1 MTKGRDNMAKSI
13 VLLSVVSVAVLAA
26 YNLFFV
32 FPSFTNLL
40 TEVFEDDSV
49 RIATHLKEELFPED
63 VQVEKGALSA
73 EFRKEAELLKKD
85 FGLLKIVV
93 LSHSGETL
101 YSSDAADIGHVIKKK
116 FFGEVVA
123 KGMIHKEFVRKN
135 TPSASG
141 QTLSADVV
149 ETYVPIMRGGKFFG
163 ACEVYVDITRAKAKN
178 DRLFL
183 KSFSTLFVL
192 VLGLLGAVV
201 IMSIWANRGIA
212 VQRKAE
218 ERLKLFSQA
227 IEEAM
232 DGVQI
237 TDLNGYIMYSNKAVE
252 EIYGFSS
259 KEFLGRHVGEL
270 NADKEFAGR
279 VILPAIQKTGRWDG
293 EVMVLHRDGRAFPIW
308 LSASIVRNDKGE
320 RLAMVGII
328 RDITLRKLAE
338 QDRENLILKLNDAV
352 ANIKTLKGLL
362 PICAWCKKIR
372 DDKGYWKRVETYI
385 KERSDASFTH
395 CICPECLKKESP
407 ETYDE
412 ILKDRSELLG
422 GFHPEG

>member
-1 MTKGRDNMAKSI
+1 
-13 VLLSVVSVAVLAA
+13 
-26 YNLFFV
+26 
-32 FPSFTNLL
+32 
-40 TEVFEDDSV
+40 
-49 RIATHLKEELFPED
+49 
-63 VQVEKGALSA
+63 
-73 EFRKEAELLKKD
+73 
-85 FGLLKIVV
+85 
-93 LSHSGETL
+93 
-101 YSSDAADIGHVIKKK
+101 VIKKK